1 MPKKVDL
8 FRFFSFPISY
18 VCFPNKFSNKRLANW
33 PDNRI
38 IGSISAPSEFSR
50 EKARVASCTG
60 FVISQS
66 LPIAFAFCQN
76 TIKFRLNCEGGEIFC
91 KEDSAKEIETEGDRG
106 KKKMPL

>member
-1 MPKKVDL
+1 MCFPTN
-8 FRFFSFPISY
+8 FPI
-18 VCFPNKFSNKRLANW
+18 KRLANW

-91 KEDSAKEIETEGDRG
+91 KEDSAKETKREREGRRRCPCELFTFPRPFLGTLLD
-106 KKKMPL
+106 MQE